1 MMYDIKFTERAIK
14 DLKKLDPPIAKMILS
29 WLEKNL
35 SRTQNPRAK
44 GKALSK
50 EKKGAWRYRLGDY
63 RILASINDYELLIL
77 VIQVGHR
84 KDIYR

>member
-50 EKKGAWRYRLGDY
+50 EKKRSMALPSWGLQNFSEY
-63 RILASINDYELLIL
+63 
-77 VIQVGHR
+77 
-84 KDIYR
+84 